1 MLRNSLKHKQ
11 SPEKVWA
18 MHRRE
23 QAIANAIV
31 LTHMHIGAGLVGKC
45 AGFGP
50 QKAQTEALEWLLSQQ
65 NPANW
70 DATIAKHQ
78 QVAEKEQV
86 QQCMAQHCPAMIS
99 KLQHLE
105 QLAAVQVLPE
115 AKQHHM
121 AAIADIKACLAIT
134 LGQQQAAELA
144 QAASEA
150 HAAELV
156 QAASE
161 APAAEAYVSATAI
174 SAQTA
179 TAANNKAEA
188 SATAVQ
194 RAVAAVVEGQVSHGE
209 AANAIVNAVYSSLEW
224 GHVTQTLQ
232 LLESELSGPVWSAL
246 TTGSAE
252 TDTLEQATVNS
263 SVDGAADSQ
272 TESIASEPV
281 PLLTKADVQ
290 MVLKYAQ
297 RMSNCAYGVQAEHDH
312 IKELATQQA
321 QQAQH
326 AQDQNYTWH
335 KMGAPDNR
343 ELGVEYCGL
352 TFEVGCQLDR
362 GLLQKGSNKAIP
374 VELKN
379 RTERFA
385 QQIPGH
391 ERVQVQAQIQLC
403 DAPMAVLVERL
414 VLPDGSVQCVE
425 HEIRRDDFWWER
437 KVLPAL
443 YRFLAVFAK
452 LATQQE
458 ELDIYVSKRAS
469 QQHHKYLKDLIKQQA
484 MTTRLPALL

>member
-1 MLRNSLKHKQ
+1 
-11 SPEKVWA
+11 

-23 QAIANAIV
+23 QAIANAVV

-50 QKAQTEALEWLLSQQ
+50 HKAQTEALEWLFSHH

-70 DATIAKHQ
+70 EATIAKHQ
-78 QVAEKEQV
+78 QIAEAEQV
-86 QQCMAQHCPAMIS
+86 QQLMAQHCPAMLP

-105 QLAAVQVLPE
+105 QLAAIQVLPE

-134 LGQQQAAELA
+134 LEQQHAAELA
-144 QAASEA
+144 LAASTAHAAELAQAPSDAHAAEVVQAASEA
-150 HAAELV
+150 HAAE
-156 QAASE
+156 
-161 APAAEAYVSATAI
+161 APVVAKAI

-179 TAANNKAEA
+179 DEANNPPEATAAALQKTTAAVDEGQILQAE
-188 SATAVQ
+188 
-194 RAVAAVVEGQVSHGE
+194 AVAAIDPALSTLAQDV
-209 AANAIVNAVYSSLEW
+209 
-224 GHVTQTLQ
+224 QTLQ
-232 LLESELSGPVWSAL
+232 LLESELSGPVWSLL
-246 TTGSAE
+246 TTLSASE
-252 TDTLEQATVNS
+252 SESDTWEQATTS
-263 SVDGAADSQ
+263 SSMDFSIDSQ
-272 TESIASEPV
+272 TETAASEPM
-281 PLLTKADVQ
+281 PFLTKADAQ
-290 MVLKYAQ
+290 MVMNMVQ
-297 RMSNCAYGVQAEHDH
+297 RMSNCSYGVQAEHDH
-312 IKELATQQA
+312 IGELEQQP
-321 QQAQH
+321 AQH
-326 AQDQNYTWH
+326 AQQQNYTWH
-335 KMGAPDNR
+335 KMGAPDNK
-343 ELGVEYCGL
+343 ELGVEYFGL
-352 TFEVGCQLDR
+352 TFELGCQVDR

-385 QQIPGH
+385 RQIPGH

-414 VLPDGSVQCVE
+414 VLPDGSGQSVE
-425 HEIRRDDFWWER
+425 HEIWRDDFWWER